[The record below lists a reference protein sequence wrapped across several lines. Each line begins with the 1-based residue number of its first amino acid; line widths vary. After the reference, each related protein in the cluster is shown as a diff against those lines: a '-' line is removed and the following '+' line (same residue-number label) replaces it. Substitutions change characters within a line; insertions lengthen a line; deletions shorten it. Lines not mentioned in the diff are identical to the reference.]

1 MVYIITGTTGAGK
14 SEFAIN
20 LALKLAGEGKK
31 VTLADLDVVNPY
43 FRPRDVVGELDAKG
57 ITLIAGNLDNNTAQ
71 DVPAISLGFVDAIKR
86 GEEVILD
93 LAGSSLGLQVLAS
106 CWGDILEAG
115 GHDFLCVLN
124 PFRPETDS
132 VGKMVDFVD
141 KINQASKMP
150 ITGLVSNG
158 HMLHH
163 TRLSDILYSQQMT
176 LSVGEV
182 LGLPLLYTLVDK
194 TMYGQ
199 AADKIKAKNIIIF
212 DALSNRSR
220 WL

>member
-57 ITLIAGNLDNNTAQ
+57 ITLIAGNLSNNIAQ
-71 DVPAISLGFVDAIKR
+71 DVPAISLGFVDAIRR
-86 GEEVILD
+86 GEGVILD
-93 LAGSSLGLQVLAS
+93 LAGSALGLQVLTP
-106 CWGDILEAG
+106 CWGAILEAG
-115 GHDFLCVLN
+115 EHEFLCVLN

-132 VGKMVDFVD
+132 VIKMVDFIG
-141 KINQASKMP
+141 KINKVSKTP

-163 TRLSDILYSQQMT
+163 TTLSDILSSQEMI
-176 LSVGEV
+176 LSAGEA

-194 TMYGQ
+194 AMHDQ
-199 AADKIKAKNIIIF
+199 AADQLKAKNIITF
-212 DALSNRSR
+212 DVLSNRSG